1 MKIGFMGGSFDPVHF
16 GHLAAAQDALERVG
30 LDRLFFVPVAQA
42 PLKSGVVQAS
52 PEHRLAMLKVAIE
65 GDVRFEICDFELRR
79 GGVSYTIDTVRQ
91 LRIQFPN
98 DTLYWIIGADQP
110 ERLHLWGE
118 IGELVTLVEFIVLA
132 RPRYARMERTDI
144 PRLRLHQCE
153 GHLLDISSTELR
165 ERIRQGLPVD
175 FFMPHKTV
183 EYIQKTG
190 LYR

>member
-16 GHLAAAQDALERVG
+16 GHLAAAQDALERIG
-30 LDRLFFVPVAQA
+30 LDRLFFVPAAQA

-52 PEHRLAMLKVAIE
+52 GEHRLAMLRATT
-65 GDVRFEICDFELRR
+65 DDDARFEIYDCELRK

-91 LRIQFPN
+91 LRVQFPD

-118 IGELVTLVEFIVLA
+118 IGELVKLVEFIVLA
-132 RPRYARMERTDI
+132 RPGYARTERTDI
-144 PRLRLHQCE
+144 PGLRMHQCE
-153 GHLLDISSTELR
+153 GHLLSISSTELR
-165 ERIRQGLPVD
+165 ERVRQGLPVD
-175 FFMPHKTV
+175 FFMPHKTI